1 MDKNDVY
8 CFCNMHIPSSL
19 FSYRFLFMFDFVVVV
34 GNNSEYT
41 IV

>member
-8 CFCNMHIPSSL
+8 CFCNIQIPSSL
-19 FSYRFLFMFDFVVVV
+19 FTYRFLFIFDFVVVG
-34 GNNSEYT
+34 GNKSEYI

>member
-8 CFCNMHIPSSL
+8 CFCNQIPSSL
-19 FSYRFLFMFDFVVVV
+19 FAYRFLFMFDFVVVV
-34 GNNSEYT
+34 GNKSEYI